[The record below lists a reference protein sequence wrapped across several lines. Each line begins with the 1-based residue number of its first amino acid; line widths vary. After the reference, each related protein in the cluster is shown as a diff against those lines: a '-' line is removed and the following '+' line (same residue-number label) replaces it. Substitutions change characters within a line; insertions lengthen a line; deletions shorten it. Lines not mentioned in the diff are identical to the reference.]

1 MAGLPAA
8 TTAAE
13 LAEACRGRLVGD
25 GTVVVEGVRSLETA
39 GPRDLSFA
47 ADGKAEGPAAAS
59 AAGVL
64 LVRSAREFPGRT
76 VIEVPSPSTALA
88 VLLAHAFPRRSA
100 RAGTHPT
107 AIVDPEAQVAPGAE
121 VGPYAV
127 VGVGSVVEDGA
138 ILEAHTV
145 VGRRCRIG
153 CGAWLHPHVVLYDDV
168 SVGPRAEV
176 HSGAVLGADGFGYA
190 PGPAGLLKIP
200 QVGSVEVG
208 ADAEI
213 GANTCVDRATLETTR
228 VGDGTKIDD
237 LVMIGHNCDVG
248 RHVVLCG
255 QVGLAGST
263 TVGDQA
269 VLGGQTGTIGH
280 VRIGKGARVG
290 GQTGVSSDIPDGGTS
305 FGTPHMPHRQT
316 LRVNAELKRLPE
328 TARLVRDLAKAAGR
342 TEMASPAEKAG
353 MTERTTEFASE
364 VKR

>member
-1 MAGLPAA
+1 MAGLPEA
-8 TTAAE
+8 TTAAA
-13 LAEACRGRLVGD
+13 LAEVCRGRLVGD
-25 GTVVVEGVRSLETA
+25 GAVVVEGVRSLETA
-39 GPRDLSFA
+39 GPRDLSVA

-76 VIEVPSPSTALA
+76 VIEVPSPPAALA

-100 RAGTHPT
+100 RPGVHPT
-107 AIVDPEAQVAPGAE
+107 AIFDPQARVAPGAE

-127 VGVGSVVEDGA
+127 VGEGSVVEDGA
-138 ILEAHTV
+138 ILESHAV
-145 VGRRCRIG
+145 VGRGCRVG
-153 CGAWLHPHVVLYDDV
+153 GGAWLHPHVVLYDDV
-168 SVGPRAEV
+168 AVGPRAEI

-200 QVGSVEVG
+200 QVGGVEVG

-228 VGDGTKIDD
+228 LGDGTKVDD
-237 LVMIGHNCDVG
+237 LVMVGHNCDVG

-263 TVGDQA
+263 VIGDQA
-269 VLGGQTGTIGH
+269 VLGGQAGTGGH
-280 VRIGKGARVG
+280 LRIGKGARVG

-316 LRVNAELKRLPE
+316 LRVHAELKRLPE
-328 TARLVRDLAKAAGR
+328 TARLVRELAKAAGR
-342 TEMASPAEKAG
+342 METAEES
-353 MTERTTEFASE
+353 ERTEKTTE
-364 VKR
+364 VKG

>member
-1 MAGLPAA
+1 MAGLPEA
-8 TTAAE
+8 TTAAA

-25 GTVVVEGVRSLETA
+25 GAVVVEGVRSLETA

-76 VIEVPSPSTALA
+76 VIEVPSPSAALA
-88 VLLAHAFPRRSA
+88 VLLSHAFPSRSA
-100 RAGTHPT
+100 WPGVHPT
-107 AIVDPEAQVAPGAE
+107 AIVDPEARVAPGAE
-121 VGPYAV
+121 VGPYVV
-127 VGVGSVVEDGA
+127 VGEGSVVEDGA
-138 ILEAHTV
+138 ILEAHAV
-145 VGRRCRIG
+145 VGRRCRVG

-200 QVGSVEVG
+200 QVGGVEIG
-208 ADAEI
+208 ADSEI
-213 GANTCVDRATLETTR
+213 GANTCVDRATLEMTR
-228 VGDGTKIDD
+228 VGDGTKVDD

-248 RHVVLCG
+248 RHAVLCG

-263 TVGDQA
+263 IVGDQA
-269 VLGGQTGTIGH
+269 VLGGQTGTVGH

-290 GQTGVSSDIPDGGTS
+290 GQTGVSSDVPDGGTS
-305 FGTPHMPHRQT
+305 FGTPHMPYRQT

-328 TARLVRDLAKAAGR
+328 TARLVRELAKAA
-342 TEMASPAEKAG
+342 EKAG
-353 MTERTTEFASE
+353 LTEMKE
-364 VKR
+364 VKG